1 MKDCTVLRKEEL
13 ILKYDVIIIGM
24 GIAGISAAV
33 YAKQANY
40 KVLLLE
46 GSAPGGLLNNID
58 RVTNYAGINNITGP
72 DFAMNLFNQVNINEI
87 EYILEEVV
95 SINVNEDI
103 KEVKTTSKIYT
114 SKNVI
119 IATGRT
125 PKLLGLAKEE
135 EFLGRGISTCA
146 VCDASFYKNCDV
158 AVVGSGN
165 SALQESL
172 YLSKIVN
179 KVHLIMRRKSFAVET
194 ELVEKIKNTKNIDMH
209 FQTYIENLIIEE
221 NKIKGVSLNNG
232 ELEVNGVFIYAGY
245 KPSTKFLSNLD
256 ILDKN
261 GYVEVNDQLETS
273 IKGIYAIG
281 DVIKKDIYQLV
292 SAASDGARVVSK
304 LKI

>member
-1 MKDCTVLRKEEL
+1 M
-13 ILKYDVIIIGM
+13 KYDVIIIGM

-232 ELEVNGVFIYAGY
+232 ELEVNGVFIYVGY